1 LYQIRTDRQARDQIA
16 ALPDEALVPYAQVLA
31 VLELVPWRG
40 RAHNDDN
47 PKGAVRQLLFGP
59 NNQGIVIYLILDDQR
74 YVDVLKVMWVE

>member
-16 ALPDEALVPYAQVLA
+16 ALPDEALLPYAQVLG

-40 RAHNDDN
+40 HPHNEDN

-59 NNQGIVIYLILDDQR
+59 VNQGIVIYLVLDDQR
-74 YVDVLKVMWVE
+74 YVDVLKVIWVG